1 MIERYKCVFEL
12 YLKEKIDNYEQEE
25 QLTFRELYHL
35 NESVYK
41 RPEIDVFSYY
51 AYLYH
56 GIRYTP
62 LTTIESIFQ
71 DKEIRCGKK
80 VKKELLSYDNTC
92 KSIIIGDFG
101 SENCN
106 KGEYVSVTPYEELDI
121 FSPSIESQEFNNF
134 IRENPFFII
143 KGCIDA
149 RETFYI
155 SYEEYNILRKSR
167 VKTKNLYSYAHSE
180 YLVMDHISL
189 DDVVAIGIDYRFI
202 SKNNYYLIDAII
214 NLMRIYQIQI
224 PFIDISSNRII
235 FELEKDLEQSDEVSS
250 HKK

>member
-80 VKKELLSYDNTC
+80 VKKELISYDNTC

-149 RETFYI
+149 RGTFYI

-202 SKNNYYLIDAII
+202 SKNNNYLIDAII
-214 NLMRIYQIQI
+214 NLMRVYQIQI

-235 FELEKDLEQSDEVSS
+235 FELGKDLEQSDEVSS

>member
-80 VKKELLSYDNTC
+80 VKKELISCDNTC

-149 RETFYI
+149 RGTFYI

-167 VKTKNLYSYAHSE
+167 VKTK
-180 YLVMDHISL
+180 
-189 DDVVAIGIDYRFI
+189 IDYRFI

>member
-1 MIERYKCVFEL
+1 MIERYKCIFDL

-80 VKKELLSYDNTC
+80 VKKELISYDNTC

-121 FSPSIESQEFNNF
+121 SSPSIESREFSIF

-143 KGCIDA
+143 KGYIEA
-149 RETFYI
+149 RETFNI
-155 SYEEYNILRKSR
+155 SYDEYIILRKSR
-167 VKTKNLYSYAHSE
+167 VKTKNLYSCAHSE
-180 YLVMDHISL
+180 YLVKDYISL
-189 DDVVAIGIDYRFI
+189 DDVVAIGIDYRFL
-202 SKNNYYLIDAII
+202 SKNNNYLIAAII
-214 NLMRIYQIQI
+214 NLMKIYQIQI
-224 PFIDISSNRII
+224 PFIDIYSNKII
-235 FELEKDLEQSDEVSS
+235 FELRKDLESS
-250 HKK
+250 EEAIIHKK

>member
-1 MIERYKCVFEL
+1 MIEHYKCIFDL

-35 NESVYK
+35 NENVYK

-80 VKKELLSYDNTC
+80 VKKELISYDNTC

-121 FSPSIESQEFNNF
+121 SSPSIESREFSIF

-143 KGCIDA
+143 KGYIEA
-149 RETFYI
+149 RETFNI
-155 SYEEYNILRKSR
+155 SYDEYIILRKSR
-167 VKTKNLYSYAHSE
+167 VKTKNLYSCAHSE
-180 YLVMDHISL
+180 YLVKDYISL
-189 DDVVAIGIDYRFI
+189 DDVVAIGIDYRFL
-202 SKNNYYLIDAII
+202 SKNNNYLIAAII
-214 NLMRIYQIQI
+214 NLMKIYQIQI
-224 PFIDISSNRII
+224 PFIDIYSNKII
-235 FELEKDLEQSDEVSS
+235 FELRKDLESS
-250 HKK
+250 EEAIIHKK